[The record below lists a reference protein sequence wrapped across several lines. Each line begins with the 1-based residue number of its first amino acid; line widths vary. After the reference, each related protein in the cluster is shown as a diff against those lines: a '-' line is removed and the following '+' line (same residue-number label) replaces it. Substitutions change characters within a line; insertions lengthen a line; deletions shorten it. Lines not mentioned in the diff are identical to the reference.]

1 MLYSVQRIFSLLY
14 VAPLHPH
21 NSPLGVVREVKS
33 QLRIISLESHLS
45 GGKWEA
51 HVGGGGCLRF
61 SVRPLGQMVCIQ
73 IPAPQLPEC
82 VTLGKLL
89 CLSEPQLPNSN
100 QIGCFCKT
108 SQL

>member
-51 HVGGGGCLRF
+51 HVGGGVFKVQCEASGPDGLY
-61 SVRPLGQMVCIQ
+61 SDPSSS
-73 IPAPQLPEC
+73 A
-82 VTLGKLL
+82 
-89 CLSEPQLPNSN
+89 S
-100 QIGCFCKT
+100 
-108 SQL
+108 